1 MRIILGIMLA
11 ALTSAILAGPA
22 PAQDPAGVTDQQRLL
37 ERFEDDKLPQSR
49 LDEENGAQGMAISR
63 TAAEQHRFTLT
74 KLRFAGMTIYGVDD
88 MQPFYADMI
97 GSEISLAD
105 ILDVAD
111 LIEEKYDRDGYTSA
125 DVLLRAM
132 PSANGTVTL
141 NVIEKY

>member
-1 MRIILGIMLA
+1 MRIILGITLA
-11 ALTSAILAGPA
+11 ALTATFLAGPA
-22 PAQDPAGVTDQQRLL
+22 PAQEPAGVTDQQRLL
-37 ERFEDDKLPQSR
+37 ERFDDEKLPQSV
-49 LDEENGAQGMAISR
+49 LDENGGAQGMAISR
-63 TAAEQHRFTLT
+63 AAAEQHRFTLN
-74 KLRFAGMTIYGVDD
+74 KLRFSGMTIYDADD

-97 GSEISLAD
+97 GSEVSLAD

-141 NVIEKY
+141 TVIEKF